1 MKLLLSSC
9 LISLITATIILAAS
23 ENPYSIVTGTLAALT
38 LIAQV
43 EIKENELP
51 KL

>member
-1 MKLLLSSC
+1 MKPLFSGCFLFLVTGT
-9 LISLITATIILAAS
+9 LILAVS
-23 ENPYSIVTGTLAALT
+23 ENPYSIVTGTLAGLT
-38 LIAQV
+38 LLAYV